1 MNQVDYSPLYLII
14 GFFVL
19 AVVLIV
25 VAFILLNKFQKKPAS
40 KPDVFAENNCTPTFK
55 LYNFAL
61 DEKNRRWAV
70 DEYNYLF
77 HLDDIIKFEIVDDK
91 INSAQSIGLYV
102 LITTKVQGYFA
113 VRVNF
118 HSGKTNLSSP
128 LYQLSKHNAE
138 SFAAKLTQLT
148 HKDEEASPAQNL
160 SVADELAKYKQLL
173 DSGAITQEEYDA
185 KKKELLNL

>member
-1 MNQVDYSPLYLII
+1 MNQVDYTPLYLII

-25 VAFILLNKFQKKPAS
+25 VAFILLNKFQKKPAP

-55 LYNFAL
+55 MYNFAL
-61 DEKNRRWAV
+61 DEKNGRWAV

-77 HLDDIIKFEIVDDK
+77 YLDDIIKFEIVDDK
-91 INSAQSIGLYV
+91 INSAQSAALYV

-113 VRVNF
+113 IRVYFNQ
-118 HSGKTNLSSP
+118 GKTNLSSAT
-128 LYQLSKHNAE
+128 YQLSRYTAE
-138 SFAAKLTQLT
+138 NFVAKLTQLT
-148 HKDEEASPAQNL
+148 HKDEETSPAQNL

>member
-1 MNQVDYSPLYLII
+1 MDDVIFMFVAFFVFAIVLII
-14 GFFVL
+14 
-19 AVVLIV
+19 
-25 VAFILLNKFQKKPAS
+25 VAFILLNKYQKKPAPR
-40 KPDVFAENNCTPTFK
+40 PDVFAENNCTPTFK

-77 HLDDIIKFEIVDDK
+77 HLEDIIKFEIVDDK

-118 HSGKTNLSSP
+118 HSGTTNLSSP
-128 LYQLSKHNAE
+128 LYQLSKHTAE

-148 HKDEEASPAQNL
+148 HKELDTATAQSV
-160 SVADELAKYKQLL
+160 SVADEIAKYKNLL
-173 DSGAITQEEYDA
+173 DSGALTQEEYDA
-185 KKKELLNL
+185 KKKELLNM